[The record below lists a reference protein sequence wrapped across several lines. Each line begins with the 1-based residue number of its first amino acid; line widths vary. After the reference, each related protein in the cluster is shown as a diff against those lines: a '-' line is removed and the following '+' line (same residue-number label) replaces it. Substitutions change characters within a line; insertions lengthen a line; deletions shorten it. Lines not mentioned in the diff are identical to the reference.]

1 MYKSEMPRIRAA
13 AVISALA
20 LLSSCSGG
28 AEERSAVPAAPSPQD
43 PRSRE
48 LAIPKLEDGEPC
60 PRTKG
65 KEISP
70 DFAAGLGTGPAYPV
84 GLGTTGFLDYAPAEN
99 FDSKK
104 WAGQKVLWAV
114 EPSYDGPVLIRG
126 RQIDGP
132 HEVRFDEGDVPPRQ
146 IWMPAEDA
154 PDERWRERPSYT
166 RVRGSGCYGYQV
178 DGPNFS
184 LVIVF
189 EARPISE

>member
-1 MYKSEMPRIRAA
+1 MPRIYVA
-13 AVISALA
+13 AVMSALA
-20 LLSSCSGG
+20 LLSACSRA
-28 AEERSAVPAAPSPQD
+28 AEESPAVPPAPSPQD

-48 LAIPKLEDGEPC
+48 LAIPKLEEGEPC

-70 DFAAGLGTGPAYPV
+70 DFAPGLGVGPAYPV
-84 GLGTTGFLDYAPAEN
+84 GLGTNGVLDELEPPET
-99 FDSKK
+99 FESKG
-104 WAGQKVLWAV
+104 WAGQKVLWVV

-126 RQIDGP
+126 RQLDGP
-132 HEVRFDEGDVPPRQ
+132 HEVRFDEGDVPPKQ

-184 LVIVF
+184 LLIVF
-189 EARPISE
+189 EARPISK